1 MERNETTYNTIETLR
16 RTMFKIQFNMNEADS
31 NAIMNAIKVLGK
43 NQFNE
48 ELGEVR
54 LATTEERGEEF
65 RRMVEVTDT
74 QRESIT
80 AYYQWLSYDNNRT
93 GVSTKDSQHS
103 VTNEE
108 VDALGELSQR
118 MYKVSQTKQ

>member
-1 MERNETTYNTIETLR
+1 
-16 RTMFKIQFNMNEADS
+16 MFKIQFNMNEADS
-31 NAIMNAIKVLGK
+31 NAIMNAIKVLGN

-80 AYYQWLSYDNNRT
+80 AYYQWLSHDNNRT

-103 VTNEE
+103 VTKDE

-118 MYKVSQTKQ
+118 MYD